1 MKITM
6 NMKMRI
12 FDGLYLQKVLFNIWK
27 YLKDF
32 KNVYCKVWHVY
43 SCIATFMHSCIFFK
57 VFIEFTQ

>member
-27 YLKDF
+27 CLKDF
-32 KNVYCKVWHVY
+32 KNIYCNLWHDMLKSFQGTIVL
-43 SCIATFMHSCIFFK
+43 
-57 VFIEFTQ
+57 QGG